1 VAQKLEI
8 HQFVAEPTNSKEQA
22 GARCIGLAIT
32 IMFFFFF
39 FLWGWVVSLLIID
52 TGQKNRQ

>member
-32 IMFFFFF
+32 IMCFFFMGMGGF
-39 FLWGWVVSLLIID
+39 SL
-52 TGQKNRQ
+52 NN